1 MGSYIPATGEE
12 RQAMLQAIGLTS
24 VDELFD
30 VVPEAVRV
38 KNLDLPEGLSEWEVS
53 QTMASLAEKNR
64 VFRSVFRGAG
74 AYRHYIPSI
83 VKTVTSKEE
92 FLTAYTPYQAEISQ
106 GVLQSIFEYQTQ
118 MCELTGMEVSNAS
131 VYDGAVAAAEAIFMC
146 QERKRTSVVVSGAAD
161 PQTLAVIKTYCE
173 SRDVPVTIL
182 PVDGCATDPAA
193 LQAVLA
199 GDTAAVYVQS
209 PNYFGVLEDMDA
221 IVSAAHGAGAKVIM
235 GVNPISLGL
244 LKTPGEYGVDIAVGE
259 GQPLGM
265 PLSFGGPY
273 LGFMTCKKAMM
284 RKLPGRIV
292 GQTTDAQGNRCFV
305 LTLQAREQ
313 HIRREKASSNI
324 CSNEA
329 LCAMTASVYLA
340 AMGPPGPAAG
350 GGDLCRP
357 RPLSG
362 GGTGQAGLSLRS
374 GEKPFFHEFC
384 TDCPMDP
391 ALLCAKLEERGILG
405 GLPVD
410 GGILWCCTELK
421 HQGGHGSTHRG
432 HWGGAWKMKLL
443 FERSRPGRGND
454 LLPPC
459 DVPVTQ
465 FDPSLLRGAPLRLP
479 EIAEVDLGRHYTE
492 LAKQT
497 HGVNDGFY
505 PLGSCTMKYNP
516 RVNEEA
522 AAQPGFT
529 QLHPLQPVETVQGAL
544 EVLATAERLLCE
556 ITGMD
561 GMSFQPAAGAHGE
574 YTGLLLIRKYH
585 QSRGDAAR
593 TKILVPDAAHGTT
606 PPRPPWRDS
615 RWSPFPPTRRAEW
628 IWTPCARRWDR
639 IPLA

>member
-193 LQAVLA
+193 LQAVLT

-292 GQTTDAQGNRCFV
+292 GQTTDAQGNVLSSEIIKQAVPGNTIVTTIDKSKQDLMYQTASPTKGNAGMPDGVYALGGQQVFVREGAARLASGVLAGSV
-305 LTLQAREQ
+305 LTMPVALHNMIHRFGIAPETAVRMCTLTPAQS
-313 HIRREKASSNI
+313 IG
-324 CSNEA
+324 EA
-329 LCAMTASVYLA
+329 LAGRIL
-340 AMGPPGPAAG
+340 PGSP
-350 GGDLCRP
+350 
-357 RPLSG
+357 
-362 GGTGQAGLSLRS
+362 
-374 GEKPFFHEFC
+374 
-384 TDCPMDP
+384 
-391 ALLCAKLEERGILG
+391 
-405 GLPVD
+405 
-410 GGILWCCTELK
+410 
-421 HQGGHGSTHRG
+421 
-432 HWGGAWKMKLL
+432 
-443 FERSRPGRGND
+443 
-454 LLPPC
+454 
-459 DVPVTQ
+459 
-465 FDPSLLRGAPLRLP
+465 APLTMWDENWELSD
-479 EIAEVDLGRHYTE
+479 VLG
-492 LAKQT
+492 
-497 HGVNDGFY
+497 
-505 PLGSCTMKYNP
+505 
-516 RVNEEA
+516 
-522 AAQPGFT
+522 
-529 QLHPLQPVETVQGAL
+529 
-544 EVLATAERLLCE
+544 
-556 ITGMD
+556 
-561 GMSFQPAAGAHGE
+561 
-574 YTGLLLIRKYH
+574 
-585 QSRGDAAR
+585 
-593 TKILVPDAAHGTT
+593 
-606 PPRPPWRDS
+606 
-615 RWSPFPPTRRAEW
+615 
-628 IWTPCARRWDR
+628 
-639 IPLA
+639 